1 MTELLVLNDGKKQEM
16 QAVVL
21 SLWLGV
27 GVYLK

>member
-21 SLWLGV
+21 SVWLEG
-27 GVYLK
+27 